1 MLIPIVC
8 FTCGCPIGDK
18 EDLFNYLKAE
28 KIRELKEHVQI
39 LDISTLDCSD
49 ILQTLG
55 INNDCCRMHF
65 ISSMLF
71 TDYY

>member
-18 EDLFNYLKAE
+18 EDLFNYLKVE
-28 KIRELKEHVQI
+28 KIQSQKDKLQI
-39 LDISTLDCSD
+39 LNNNELDCSD
-49 ILQTLG
+49 ILDKLD
-55 INNDCCRMHF
+55 IVNDCCRMHF

>member
-18 EDLFNYLKAE
+18 EDLYNQMKKEAIE
-28 KIRELKEHVQI
+28 KNPEKN
-39 LDISTLDCSD
+39 DFSD
-49 ILQTLG
+49 ILNS
-55 INNDCCRMHF
+55 IDIRNDCCKMHF
-65 ISSMLF
+65 ISSMLI